1 LVPAHAGQYRIVGLA
16 QIAGVLLVENKV
28 ISQGNSRKG
37 VAFLPKPFSADA
49 LGAAVRRVLD
59 G

>member
-1 LVPAHAGQYRIVGLA
+1 LA